1 MGVTLYPE
9 VLQSQGVD
17 VQVGES
23 FGGGWSQAGWVP
35 GGGDLY
41 WPVLLIYQQFQQT
54 DFLRQVPP
62 PLVPRRI
69 SAPLRASENFFTRAT
84 RRHRRVM
91 KTPVRLRGDQE
102 RRIRTNP
109 PAAALRGRAALA
121 GSSGARSARGALTR
135 RRAARSVRR
144 TRRCGST
151 SSRSWTRSSL
161 RRRGTARAPT
171 RPTPSQCTTSPSRFR
186 CGRAGSSAGSR
197 TRA

>member
-62 PLVPRRI
+62 PPSLPRTTLPSPFVPRRI
-69 SAPLRASENFFTRAT
+69 SSQG
-84 RRHRRVM
+84 RRVAIE
-91 KTPVRLRGDQE
+91 G
-102 RRIRTNP
+102 
-109 PAAALRGRAALA
+109 
-121 GSSGARSARGALTR
+121 
-135 RRAARSVRR
+135 
-144 TRRCGST
+144 
-151 SSRSWTRSSL
+151 
-161 RRRGTARAPT
+161 
-171 RPTPSQCTTSPSRFR
+171 
-186 CGRAGSSAGSR
+186 
-197 TRA
+197 